1 EYKELYAGIS
11 RENQNKYQRYK
22 ELEFAMGE
30 ILYSE
35 KKSDQERMERYEEES
50 DTLYAELYYKPWF
63 LRLDTLYRMLNNTSS
78 LYSYLYRNTAG
89 EIEARDVAKRRN
101 LTANERKEQMPETG
115 NENTVFAESDISNI
129 IKKDKHGVPF
139 VEVTSDI
146 LNGVSKKDIPKV
158 LAQIVKTKF
167 NVWVD
172 ANGQKIGI
180 NKKTANEWR
189 FSENAKWLYRGN
201 KRKFRDKMRTFD
213 NADELLKAS
222 RSYIEEEAIHKN
234 YESYARGEVNFRVDG
249 REYNAD
255 ILVGIDKQNR
265 AFLYDIV
272 NIGTI
277 KIEEAHTTLAENS
290 ADRSNGASSMDSIS
304 DSSEKSNNR
313 FSIGRADIADKELR
327 DVIKAE
333 NRKMKDVFFSRSTVD
348 RNALWDMIYDEE
360 KHIAETGSYRRN
372 VVQDIID
379 YAYETGYRYKNDDF
393 EPVNSLGKVSIYV
406 SEEYRGEMDSLGGLA
421 EVNKQVFGSGL
432 RFTYK
437 PNQNALDDAYAT
449 LQAENQGIMPES
461 MDPSEQVQ
469 SIVDVFGRGAYD
481 TLKDLD
487 SDAYDPF
494 AEQDNPYRIDIEQ
507 TVQDAMDS
515 IQALAVKKIA
525 EQSRKEGQLEVNRW
539 VAKQMQKE
547 ARNYT
552 VGSIVE
558 LNGERGTVTER
569 TTKGRNVSYTITFDN
584 GEVRENVKP
593 DELSVAVTPDLH
605 FDELPKDQQEAWQDP
620 PEGWDISRD
629 LADVAPM
636 PIDMKEY
643 REILYENGITVGVRK
658 LNEWFKREGWLKKA
672 DRYYYPTQK
681 ALDEGYF
688 KREKYGNRITETG
701 QKYFLDLFLGNRDL
715 FADPEET
722 GKLVL
727 PGAKQAKDSP
737 LEDSE
742 VQNMVAEYEDELTT
756 TGEDYA
762 WAQALT
768 GRGVTY
774 SKDYARNFDAAAQHN
789 PNLRHHLQRLF
800 VRPLETAKKNYA
812 KAVRTKLEEMHAEM
826 KKLGIKK
833 DTEKASAVQWIGEG
847 FYQDKFGETHEY
859 TIEMLRE
866 EFPDDWQNIEKAA
879 QYFRRIYD
887 DYLTEINAAREK
899 IYPHPLEDAQDQI
912 ATYQVRM
919 ERARDKISE
928 LRGTISELETVL
940 SAKKAEYANAENNEG
955 LAKAIRYNEDRLSKA
970 KMDLG
975 DYISRRSKYA
985 EKIKQIQADIDSGD
999 ILRNKRIMPRKDY
1012 FHHFQEMTDGL
1023 GDVFRLSRNSTEI
1036 DPRLE
1041 GTSGYTEPKSKFSGI
1056 TLHRNH
1062 GRYKADAIGGMIDYA
1077 QAGEYM
1083 IHIDPVISE
1092 FRNHIMGM
1100 ANATKDSRN
1109 ANKLIRWL
1117 VQWTNDLA
1125 GKTNPADRFL
1135 QDVIG
1140 REAVQFAR
1148 KINSRAKANA
1158 VVGNLNSA
1166 TAQIFNLPNLV
1177 AHVTDPKAYVEGFAD
1192 LCKFIAREKSTRDIV
1207 KESGFLSERYLDDV
1221 IKSFDEKKSKKP
1233 EKIAAWTLT
1242 VGDRYSSALI
1252 WFTAHHEAVNKG
1264 ITNPIEYA
1272 DDITRRCVAGRG
1284 IGEIPITQKSNI
1296 TQIFAPFQIE
1306 VNNAWQLY
1314 KEKLGGIKTANTK
1327 RDKVLSFTQFLA
1339 ILIVNF
1345 MLNTVTDLLIHRRV
1359 VFDPIYVLFQC
1370 IADWMNEDEEE
1381 ETNWAER
1388 FVELM
1393 GRESGEIISN
1403 MPYGSL
1409 IAYYAFNN
1417 QWAREKIFGDQDP
1430 TRFGVGNVS
1439 LEWLVGFVDSLAS
1452 GEDIVDDAVGF
1463 LTTFVLPFGGKQAE
1477 RTWQGLVNTG
1487 ILPQVKWGWK
1497 EGLTFGKVDAPG
1509 SYTRDGQFQFPLH
1522 TIKSDFGQWAT
1533 NVIFGKY
1540 ATDEGQKYLG
1550 KDFENSSI
1558 WQNIIGFNKTK
1569 ERKELSEKG
1578 TKVLTDLA
1586 KAGADVFEVYDTIRD
1601 IQDAE
1606 DAYSKRNVLLQ
1617 SELSADEKASILL
1630 GYLTQ
1635 KDDVESTEKKLNG
1648 ILAVGLTV
1656 DDYLSLTNTKYIID
1670 NDEAYETAQDKA
1682 WAFNNALI
1690 ADGYTTEQIKGISDV
1705 MKFWSHIPA
1714 DTSKFDKLTDLG
1726 LDAETTM
1733 KVTEAL

>member
-1 EYKELYAGIS
+1 THLLENTESYGKLMDLVTENYGSSLDSKREEIKANYEAAGHPLEDSEVDYELMAHFVEEKLLTDKTTVQKLLQKDRSIGQKILDWINNIIQKITGTKEQRMLMDARDLWNKALAENKKAPEDGADKRFSFGGEKALTADLDALANAKDMLKDNQSAEAIFRETGWFVGADGKWRFEIDDSNMVYNKNGRKGNPDQERQKELYNKMFSGTITQEEWEELASLEKNGIRKQKLLEDYIDHQSLFDAYPQLRNINLEFSAEDLGRSGAYNKYDNTITLDAKYKSAPESVLLHEIQHAIQSIEGFSGGTNPEAWAIRDLDGSITKRFADEYKELYAGIS

-593 DELSVAVTPDLH
+593 DELSVAVTPDLY
-605 FDELPKDQQEAWQDP
+605 FDELPKDQQEAWQEP

-774 SKDYARNFDAAAQHN
+774 SKDYARNFDAAAQ
-789 PNLRHHLQRLF
+789 
-800 VRPLETAKKNYA
+800 
-812 KAVRTKLEEMHAEM
+812 
-826 KKLGIKK
+826 
-833 DTEKASAVQWIGEG
+833 
-847 FYQDKFGETHEY
+847 
-859 TIEMLRE
+859 
-866 EFPDDWQNIEKAA
+866 
-879 QYFRRIYD
+879 
-887 DYLTEINAAREK
+887 
-899 IYPHPLEDAQDQI
+899 
-912 ATYQVRM
+912 
-919 ERARDKISE
+919 
-928 LRGTISELETVL
+928 
-940 SAKKAEYANAENNEG
+940 
-955 LAKAIRYNEDRLSKA
+955 
-970 KMDLG
+970 
-975 DYISRRSKYA
+975 
-985 EKIKQIQADIDSGD
+985 
-999 ILRNKRIMPRKDY
+999 
-1012 FHHFQEMTDGL
+1012 
-1023 GDVFRLSRNSTEI
+1023 
-1036 DPRLE
+1036 
-1041 GTSGYTEPKSKFSGI
+1041 
-1056 TLHRNH
+1056 
-1062 GRYKADAIGGMIDYA
+1062 
-1077 QAGEYM
+1077 
-1083 IHIDPVISE
+1083 
-1092 FRNHIMGM
+1092 
-1100 ANATKDSRN
+1100 
-1109 ANKLIRWL
+1109 
-1117 VQWTNDLA
+1117 
-1125 GKTNPADRFL
+1125 
-1135 QDVIG
+1135 
-1140 REAVQFAR
+1140 
-1148 KINSRAKANA
+1148 
-1158 VVGNLNSA
+1158 
-1166 TAQIFNLPNLV
+1166 
-1177 AHVTDPKAYVEGFAD
+1177 
-1192 LCKFIAREKSTRDIV
+1192 
-1207 KESGFLSERYLDDV
+1207 
-1221 IKSFDEKKSKKP
+1221 
-1233 EKIAAWTLT
+1233 
-1242 VGDRYSSALI
+1242 
-1252 WFTAHHEAVNKG
+1252 
-1264 ITNPIEYA
+1264 
-1272 DDITRRCVAGRG
+1272 
-1284 IGEIPITQKSNI
+1284 
-1296 TQIFAPFQIE
+1296 
-1306 VNNAWQLY
+1306 
-1314 KEKLGGIKTANTK
+1314 
-1327 RDKVLSFTQFLA
+1327 
-1339 ILIVNF
+1339 
-1345 MLNTVTDLLIHRRV
+1345 
-1359 VFDPIYVLFQC
+1359 
-1370 IADWMNEDEEE
+1370 
-1381 ETNWAER
+1381 
-1388 FVELM
+1388 
-1393 GRESGEIISN
+1393 
-1403 MPYGSL
+1403 
-1409 IAYYAFNN
+1409 
-1417 QWAREKIFGDQDP
+1417 
-1430 TRFGVGNVS
+1430 
-1439 LEWLVGFVDSLAS
+1439 
-1452 GEDIVDDAVGF
+1452 
-1463 LTTFVLPFGGKQAE
+1463 
-1477 RTWQGLVNTG
+1477 
-1487 ILPQVKWGWK
+1487 
-1497 EGLTFGKVDAPG
+1497 
-1509 SYTRDGQFQFPLH
+1509 
-1522 TIKSDFGQWAT
+1522 
-1533 NVIFGKY
+1533 
-1540 ATDEGQKYLG
+1540 
-1550 KDFENSSI
+1550 
-1558 WQNIIGFNKTK
+1558 
-1569 ERKELSEKG
+1569 
-1578 TKVLTDLA
+1578 
-1586 KAGADVFEVYDTIRD
+1586 
-1601 IQDAE
+1601 
-1606 DAYSKRNVLLQ
+1606 
-1617 SELSADEKASILL
+1617 
-1630 GYLTQ
+1630 
-1635 KDDVESTEKKLNG
+1635 
-1648 ILAVGLTV
+1648 
-1656 DDYLSLTNTKYIID
+1656 
-1670 NDEAYETAQDKA
+1670 
-1682 WAFNNALI
+1682 
-1690 ADGYTTEQIKGISDV
+1690 
-1705 MKFWSHIPA
+1705 
-1714 DTSKFDKLTDLG
+1714 
-1726 LDAETTM
+1726 
-1733 KVTEAL
+1733 